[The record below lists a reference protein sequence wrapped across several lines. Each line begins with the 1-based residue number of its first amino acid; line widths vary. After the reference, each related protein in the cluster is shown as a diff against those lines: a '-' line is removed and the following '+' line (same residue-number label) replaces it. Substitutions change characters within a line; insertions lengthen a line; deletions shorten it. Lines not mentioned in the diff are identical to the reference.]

1 MATEAQSMQAGA
13 ETREPVNPPPTVS
26 LVRRFFAVEGM
37 AILAVLA
44 LLIALFM
51 IAAPRTFL
59 GYRIYMAF
67 LASVPPPIIL
77 ALGLTFVVIAGEM
90 DLSFPSMVAFASYVF
105 SALF

>member
-1 MATEAQSMQAGA
+1 MQAGA
-13 ETREPVNPPPTVS
+13 KAERPTEQPQRSS

-44 LLIALFM
+44 LLIVLFM
-51 IAAPRTFL
+51 ISAPRTFL

-67 LASVPPPIIL
+67 LANVPPPIIL

-90 DLSFPSMVAFASYVF
+90 DLSFPAIVIPPAAA
-105 SALF
+105 ALLFPAPRRAR